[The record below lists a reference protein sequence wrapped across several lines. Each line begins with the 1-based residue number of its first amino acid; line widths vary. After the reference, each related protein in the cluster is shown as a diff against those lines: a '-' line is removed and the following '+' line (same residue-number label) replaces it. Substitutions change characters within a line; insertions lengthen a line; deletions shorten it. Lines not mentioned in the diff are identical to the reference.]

1 MEFSMRAKAE
11 GLSITVKTVLVYLLV
26 FKGWGLLAYA
36 VSQVAYSLMLLAAYI
51 LLNKEEGVS
60 YNTMLRKSYSLCSL
74 SSGGAK
80 GWADYVLPQHS
91 EDLRGFTQVCIL
103 KFLLTEGEK
112 IVIFY
117 FTSGQDKDNQETIR

>member
-1 MEFSMRAKAE
+1 MLTVVAAYVESLCEPFYAKMLLDMEFSMRAKAE

-60 YNTMLRKSYSLCSL
+60 YNSML
-74 SSGGAK
+74 
-80 GWADYVLPQHS
+80 W
-91 EDLRGFTQVCIL
+91 
-103 KFLLTEGEK
+103 
-112 IVIFY
+112 
-117 FTSGQDKDNQETIR
+117 